1 MLQPDTIIDDTYKFN
16 KSFGGSEEQLLID
29 HMDDVLNFCNN
40 VYDQLIIPE
49 ILDLDEIDNN
59 TGYRDH
65 TDKHYQ
71 QVVDKIYWKLQN
83 KLTIDKFT

>member
-40 VYDQLIIPE
+40 VYD
-49 ILDLDEIDNN
+49 
-59 TGYRDH
+59 
-65 TDKHYQ
+65 
-71 QVVDKIYWKLQN
+71 
-83 KLTIDKFT
+83 